1 MDLDLQRLQSTVERE
16 RKRLAQLTLDEKN
29 VRDTFKFESL
39 RLQQDLDRK
48 LESINRD
55 RQLIE
60 KGIIMTESKVRERV
74 EKMQQQLHKSG
85 QDN

>member
-1 MDLDLQRLQSTVERE
+1 MDLDLQRLQGTVERE

-29 VRDTFKFESL
+29 TRDKFKFESL

-48 LESINRD
+48 LESITRD

-74 EKMQQQLHKSG
+74 EKMQQQLKKSG
-85 QDN
+85 QDL